1 MNEFLITAET
11 KASLLMNTEKKI
23 SEISKAVDQAH
34 QFLEK
39 TEKIQSL
46 LTEKNIDINFININ
60 HLLKY
65 RLFIGIIIL
74 DLAAAIRIYLN
85 AKLQYEAL
93 FSVRQIIVIINEGYK
108 KIYNFILKHDKGIDI
123 EKYRKN
129 SFWVKNIGEII
140 YLDLPDLQQEY
151 DSITI
156 ELERY
161 LIMNFDGIKDQRN
174 LSIHYDENPVRVY
187 DMLLKL
193 DIEETFK
200 KLIPFLGILNRMF
213 DLTHLLVLRYNEKL
227 DTERRNQET
236 QFEIMIS
243 KLEEFKN
250 QENENNISLL
260 QDSMRNTMRE
270 FFKNANSND

>member
-1 MNEFLITAET
+1 
-11 KASLLMNTEKKI
+11 
-23 SEISKAVDQAH
+23 
-34 QFLEK
+34 
-39 TEKIQSL
+39 L